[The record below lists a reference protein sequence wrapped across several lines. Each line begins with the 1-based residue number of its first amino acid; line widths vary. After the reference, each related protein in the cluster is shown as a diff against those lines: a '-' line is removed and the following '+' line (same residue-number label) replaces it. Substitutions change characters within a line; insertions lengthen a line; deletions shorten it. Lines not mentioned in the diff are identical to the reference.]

1 MVLHS
6 NAALWDKIGSSFLAQ
21 AADVPTESRYTSP
34 LTLINMECSSI
45 AVIVMFLLHEKII
58 EEDAI
63 IVMPLE
69 TAKKLEQAEQRS
81 AKCES

>member
-1 MVLHS
+1 MDLI
-6 NAALWDKIGSSFLAQ
+6 LICFFEFII
-21 AADVPTESRYTSP
+21 ESRYTSP
-34 LTLINMECSSI
+34 STLINMECSSI
-45 AVIVMFLLHEKII
+45 AVIVMFLLHENII

>member
-1 MVLHS
+1 
-6 NAALWDKIGSSFLAQ
+6 
-21 AADVPTESRYTSP
+21 
-34 LTLINMECSSI
+34 MECSSI

-58 EEDAI
+58 EENAI